1 MFYNFLWTFNKE
13 KPCVCIPTL
22 LHYLLWCSFVWLW
35 SHLVRHS
42 RFRLSGKDARVQSCK
57 GKSSKV
63 RGQRSWSAK
72 IWRQRVKK
80 RRCAV
85 AKAKKRYFYIAYLLR
100 NCALSSSHLHTFAF
114 TFFSLHNLMQVPYF
128 SEICR
133 RCYGVIVLNA
143 VWRPSCLLWI
153 KVQYYFTGLCHTG
166 YLFTVLDKLYYYVL
180 HIKCNAR
187 SNGRVS
193 FQTSVTVQSESA
205 QMVQCYGLNNKRK
218 KNFIIGQSL

>member
-1 MFYNFLWTFNKE
+1 MI
-13 KPCVCIPTL
+13 V
-22 LHYLLWCSFVWLW
+22 HYLYRWSSSFLFRCNIVLSYQKPKVRNFVCMYSYIEYNWCSTTFYELLTKKNHVYAFAHYCTLWCSFVWLW

-42 RFRLSGKDARVQSCK
+42 RFRLSGKDARVRSCK

-114 TFFSLHNLMQVPYF
+114 TFFSLHNLMQVPYL

-133 RCYGVIVLNA
+133 RCYGVIALNA
-143 VWRPSCLLWI
+143 VWRPSCLL
-153 KVQYYFTGLCHTG
+153 
-166 YLFTVLDKLYYYVL
+166 
-180 HIKCNAR
+180 
-187 SNGRVS
+187 
-193 FQTSVTVQSESA
+193 
-205 QMVQCYGLNNKRK
+205 
-218 KNFIIGQSL
+218 

>member
-13 KPCVCIPTL
+13 KPCVCIRTL

-42 RFRLSGKDARVQSCK
+42 RFRLSGKDARVRSCK

-100 NCALSSSHLHTFAF
+100 NCALSSSHLHTFDF
-114 TFFSLHNLMQVPYF
+114 TFFSLHTDA
-128 SEICR
+128 
-133 RCYGVIVLNA
+133 G
-143 VWRPSCLLWI
+143 
-153 KVQYYFTGLCHTG
+153 
-166 YLFTVLDKLYYYVL
+166 TVLVRDLPKVL
-180 HIKCNAR
+180 WCYCAKC
-187 SNGRVS
+187 
-193 FQTSVTVQSESA
+193 SVAAILPTI
-205 QMVQCYGLNNKRK
+205 N
-218 KNFIIGQSL
+218 

>member
-35 SHLVRHS
+35 SHLIRHS
-42 RFRLSGKDARVQSCK
+42 CFRLSGKDARVRSCK

-85 AKAKKRYFYIAYLLR
+85 AKAKKRYFNIAYLLR

-114 TFFSLHNLMQVPYF
+114 TFFSLHNLMQVPYL

-133 RCYGVIVLNA
+133 RCYGVIALNA
-143 VWRPSCLLWI
+143 VWRPSCLL
-153 KVQYYFTGLCHTG
+153 
-166 YLFTVLDKLYYYVL
+166 
-180 HIKCNAR
+180 
-187 SNGRVS
+187 
-193 FQTSVTVQSESA
+193 
-205 QMVQCYGLNNKRK
+205 
-218 KNFIIGQSL
+218 

>member
-1 MFYNFLWTFNKE
+1 MCYSCGNGCENRRSWLSITCTGGLRVFCLDAILFFHTKNPKWEISSVCIAILNTIDVLQLSMNFFNKE

-42 RFRLSGKDARVQSCK
+42 RFRLSGKDARVRSCK

-114 TFFSLHNLMQVPYF
+114 TFFSLHNLMQVPYL

-133 RCYGVIVLNA
+133 RCYGVIALNA
-143 VWRPSCLLWI
+143 VWRPSCLL
-153 KVQYYFTGLCHTG
+153 
-166 YLFTVLDKLYYYVL
+166 
-180 HIKCNAR
+180 
-187 SNGRVS
+187 
-193 FQTSVTVQSESA
+193 
-205 QMVQCYGLNNKRK
+205 
-218 KNFIIGQSL
+218 